1 MRRSDPERLIR
12 RSGRV
17 FAVIAALCAPPAGA
31 AEPAPFT
38 VAPGLF
44 DPTAPDTLGLEPA
57 PGIETA
63 TIFRGTIER
72 AGPGGAY
79 NHGVV
84 LLPFRGRLYAQW
96 QSSAR
101 DEDAPDTAVLYAHS
115 PDGMNWS
122 QPKVLARSSDG
133 VRRSNGGWWTDGET
147 LAAYI
152 VDWAESG
159 DERRAGVTHYRLS
172 ENGND
177 WMPAKPVLDRHG
189 APVDG
194 IIEQDPHRLPGGRV
208 VSAFHENPGLRLAPW
223 YTDDTLA
230 ISGWSRGRMPNLPYA
245 GADTSREIEPS
256 WYLRSDG
263 AIVMVMRDQASS
275 FRTLAALSRDHGVS
289 WTAPVKTGMPDSRS
303 KQSAGNLPDGTAYLV
318 GNPTGDRRRHPLAIA
333 LSRDGFFFDRAWL
346 LRAGGDHVPR
356 LRHPGRFKR
365 SGYSYPKSV
374 IWNDW
379 LYVAYATNKEDA
391 ELSRIPLQSLAST
404 PASAQD

>member
-1 MRRSDPERLIR
+1 
-12 RSGRV
+12 
-17 FAVIAALCAPPAGA
+17 
-31 AEPAPFT
+31 
-38 VAPGLF
+38 
-44 DPTAPDTLGLEPA
+44 
-57 PGIETA
+57 
-63 TIFRGTIER
+63 
-72 AGPGGAY
+72 
-79 NHGVV
+79 
-84 LLPFRGRLYAQW
+84 
-96 QSSAR
+96 
-101 DEDAPDTAVLYAHS
+101 
-115 PDGMNWS
+115 
-122 QPKVLARSSDG
+122 
-133 VRRSNGGWWTDGET
+133 
-147 LAAYI
+147 
-152 VDWAESG
+152 
-159 DERRAGVTHYRLS
+159 
-172 ENGND
+172 
-177 WMPAKPVLDRHG
+177 
-189 APVDG
+189 
-194 IIEQDPHRLPGGRV
+194 
-208 VSAFHENPGLRLAPW
+208 
-223 YTDDTLA
+223 
-230 ISGWSRGRMPNLPYA
+230 MPNLPYA

-318 GNPTGDRRRHPLAIA
+318 GNPTGNRRRHPLAIA

-391 ELSRIPLQSLAST
+391 ELSRIPPQSLAST